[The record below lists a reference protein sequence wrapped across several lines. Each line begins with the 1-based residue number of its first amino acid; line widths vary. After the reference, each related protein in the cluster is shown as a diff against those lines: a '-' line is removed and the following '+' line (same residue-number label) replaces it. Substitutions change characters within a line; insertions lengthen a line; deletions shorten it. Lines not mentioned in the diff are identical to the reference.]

1 MTIELVTAYSA
12 RAGTGFANHS
22 RLHEIA
28 GS

>member
-12 RAGTGFANHS
+12 TADTGFANHS
-22 RLHEIA
+22 RLREIA